1 MRTRT
6 EISPDVQDMSAYGE
20 ISPLQEPIPA
30 ERQAARRHYGVHPYF
45 TRRPYNVV
53 RRYILRY
60 SKEGDRVLDPFGGSG
75 VTAIEAFLENRVGIQ
90 SDINPLANFIACG
103 IVNLSKGNL
112 EDYRRA
118 LRTLREC
125 CQPKLLEIQETDE
138 RGLAG
143 ILGGIPLPE
152 NVRLPSNSDVEWYYD
167 LFSRRQLVSLAVLK
181 EAIERLPE
189 GYPRKA
195 MLVAWSATL
204 TKLNKTFL
212 SAEGRAES
220 RGGSSIFSIYRY
232 KVARNP
238 VELPPWET
246 FEERAKNVLAAKMEI
261 DKLIEVKRRTGDW
274 RGKFE
279 VHAKDIEELEEDL
292 REQTDYIFTDPPY
305 GGHISYLDLSTL
317 WNVWL
322 DQMPSMKLRECEL
335 IVGGEL
341 NHAEATYIR
350 RLSKSIRAC
359 INMLKQGRWFSVVF
373 QHWNVAYFEAILTSA
388 AEAGAELKA
397 AVSQVGDPI
406 WSMHK
411 KKRNESV
418 LAGELILT
426 FYKTGKPQQVLK
438 NRDLDVSRTVGEILA
453 SSPSHIYGESLFNRI
468 VVEAWRKSAIRALDI
483 SKTDFIRIIR
493 QHGWH
498 YDTNNHYWVKDGN
511 LRSTLF

>member
-6 EISPDVQDMSAYGE
+6 EVSPDAQDLSAYGE
-20 ISPLQEPIPA
+20 ITPLQEPIPA

-53 RRYILRY
+53 RRYILHY
-60 SKEGDRVLDPFGGSG
+60 TKEGDRVLDPFGGSG
-75 VTAIEAFLENRVGIQ
+75 VTAIEAFLENRIGIQ
-90 SDINPLANFIACG
+90 NDINPLANFIACG
-103 IVNLSKGNL
+103 IADLSKG
-112 EDYRRA
+112 EIGDCRRA
-118 LRTLREC
+118 LSQLRDR
-125 CQPKLLEIQETDE
+125 CQRKLTDIQTIDE
-138 RGLAG
+138 KGLAAHQRC
-143 ILGGIPLPE
+143 LTLPE
-152 NVRLPSNSDVEWYYD
+152 NVRLPSNADVEWYYD
-167 LFSRRQLVSLAVLK
+167 LFSHRQLVSLAVLK
-181 EAIERLPE
+181 GAIGNLAD
-189 GYPRKA
+189 GYAKKA
-195 MLVAWSATL
+195 MLIAWSATL

-232 KVARNP
+232 KVAKNP
-238 VELPPWET
+238 VELPAWET
-246 FEERAKNVLAAKMEI
+246 FEERASNVIAAKVEI
-261 DKLIEVKRRTGDW
+261 DKLIEVKRRTGEW
-274 RGKFE
+274 HGSFE
-279 VHAKDIEELEEDL
+279 VHAKDIEELELEF
-292 REQTDYIFTDPPY
+292 RGEIDYIFTDPPY

-322 DQMPSMKLRECEL
+322 DQIPSLKLRECEL

-341 NHAEATYIR
+341 DHSEATYTR

-359 INMLKQGRWFSVVF
+359 VNMLKQGRWLSVVF
-373 QHWNVAYFEAILTSA
+373 QHWNVAYFEAILASA

-426 FYKTGKPQQVLK
+426 FYKTGKPQQVSK
-438 NRDLDVSRTVGEILA
+438 NRELDVSQAVGEILA
-453 SSPSHIYGESLFNRI
+453 TSPSQIYGESLFNQI
-468 VVEAWRKSAIRALDI
+468 VVEAWRRSAISALDI

-498 YDTNNHYWVKDGN
+498 YDENNHYWIRDGN